1 MAQVNKGGNI
11 RTDLAVEANALWR
24 EQGTARDASGV
35 RVEETKKGSCTIT
48 RVKVQ
53 NEQAAREMGKPVGN
67 YITIDSPAL
76 LEGNRQEQEEVAHCL
91 AEELKPFVAAGES
104 VLVVG
109 LGNWKATP
117 DALGPKVADMILV
130 TRHLGDYVPPEVK
143 GKLRPVS
150 AVAPGVLG
158 LTGIETGEIIKG
170 IVDRVHPDVVVAV
183 DALAARSVE
192 RIARTIQISDTG
204 INPGSGVGQDRM
216 GLSRKNVGVKTIAVG
231 IPTVVHAFTIARDT
245 VDLLLRDLEAK
256 APVAKTLGDLDDEE
270 KNKLIQRVLSPS
282 VGNLMVTPKEIDL
295 LVEDLSRVVA
305 MGLNAA
311 LQPGID
317 MGEIADYL

>member
-1 MAQVNKGGNI
+1 MKMDNGGNI
-11 RTDLAVEANALWR
+11 RTDLAVEAEALWQ
-24 EQGTARDASGV
+24 EKGITRDASGV
-35 RVEETKKGSCTIT
+35 SVDETAVGSCKIT
-48 RVKVQ
+48 RVQ
-53 NEQAAREMGKPVGN
+53 IQSEQASREMGKPLGN

-76 LEGNRQEQEEVAHCL
+76 LDGNRQEQEEVANCL
-91 AEELKPFVAAGES
+91 AEELKSFISAGES

-117 DALGPKVADMILV
+117 DALGPKVTEMILV

-143 GKLRPVS
+143 GKLRSVS

-204 INPGSGVGQDRM
+204 INPGSGVGQDRI
-216 GLSRKNVGVKTIAVG
+216 GLSRENVGVKTIAIG

-245 VDLLLRDLEAK
+245 VDLLIRDLEGRSLVTK
-256 APVAKTLGDLDDEE
+256 SLGNLNDQEKT
-270 KNKLIQRVLSPS
+270 KLIHQVLSPS

-317 MGEIADYL
+317 MGDIEDYL